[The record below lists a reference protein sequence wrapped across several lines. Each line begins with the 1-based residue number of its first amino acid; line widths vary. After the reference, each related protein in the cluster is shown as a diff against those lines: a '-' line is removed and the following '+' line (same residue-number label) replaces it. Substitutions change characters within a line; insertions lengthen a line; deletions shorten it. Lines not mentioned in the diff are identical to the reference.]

1 MWDLQGPEK
10 LTSFPL
16 HMDTSNLSINV
27 IQCNENISQA
37 QDLRT
42 ESELSSWERMD
53 AVLFW
58 KWACINLKN
67 FWLSQLS
74 LILAETDDKHG
85 EEAAS
90 RFIQ

>member
-10 LTSFPL
+10 LTSFPFHL
-16 HMDTSNLSINV
+16 DTSNLSINV
-27 IQCNENISQA
+27 IQCNENISQG
-37 QDLRT
+37 QDLRS
-42 ESELSSWERMD
+42 EAELSSWERVD

-58 KWACINLKN
+58 KWTCINLKN
-67 FWLSQLS
+67 FWLSH
-74 LILAETDDKHG
+74 ETDDKHG